1 MAFTL
6 QALQDADE
14 AGPSV
19 PGPNAVAE
27 ELKMAAGADAT
38 ADSDAP
44 EATAKKGGDADGK
57 KGKKAKNR
65 KRKSQ
70 PVRISHSLQLHFRAV

>member
-1 MAFTL
+1 
-6 QALQDADE
+6 
-14 AGPSV
+14 
-19 PGPNAVAE
+19 
-27 ELKMAAGADAT
+27 MAAGADAT